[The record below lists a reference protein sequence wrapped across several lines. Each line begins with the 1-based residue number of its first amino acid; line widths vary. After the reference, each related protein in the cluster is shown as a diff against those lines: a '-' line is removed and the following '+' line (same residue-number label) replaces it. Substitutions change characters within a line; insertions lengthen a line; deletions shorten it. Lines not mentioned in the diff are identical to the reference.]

1 MLETTGLK
9 LRNQVLT
16 LSLAT
21 LLVPWFGWK
30 LVQELERFL
39 REGQEAAL
47 LASARTVAQA
57 LPAEYRGE
65 LLYGRDRVLPLRAFE
80 RPPFL
85 DGYVDDWLEPG
96 SATMFE
102 STDGALKLRV
112 LGGRYAGQ
120 LYLFCRVEDSTPIR
134 DMPPLGPGAG
144 RPADSIEIA
153 LRSARGLNTWELRT
167 AAPGQL
173 LVTSRDPGGGQL
185 EAWWTERPGG
195 YDVEIAL
202 PPGGRAVDLS
212 IAANDVHIGRGGQ
225 TEVRTAGTF
234 AAGRP
239 AGWLDPVP
247 SIGPLRQWLVSVRPD
262 RTRAFVVD
270 RAGWVMADTGGLPE
284 GTPEDLSWAGRAIYR
299 AIAGDRTAL
308 RDERPDAV
316 MRFSDS
322 LVSAA
327 LEGKTTLQWGQDPES
342 AVVRHSVAVP
352 IEADGRVVGAVVMDA
367 RSDGLLLVTNRAL
380 GRLLLVTVIVT
391 VLLAAGLWFF
401 AARLSRRVRR
411 LSTAVSA
418 AMDDAA
424 NPAALPL
431 TGDRD
436 ELGDLARDNARL
448 LRAVADYTRYLRQL
462 AGRLSHELK
471 TPLAIT
477 RSSLDNLDIGELG
490 EDARRYLSRAREGL
504 DRQGAIVRAMSE
516 ANRLE
521 ASVAGA
527 DWENVDLAAWLHEC
541 AAAYRLAHPARTI
554 AVESPPSGALTRCAP
569 ELLTQALDKLVD
581 NALGLTSADDAITLE
596 LAAKGNWRHLRVR
609 NTGTRLPEAFQDQLF
624 DSLVSVREPGA
635 EGAHLGLGLY
645 IVRLV
650 AEAHGGRADARNLP
664 NGEGVEF
671 VLSLPAGAAGAADRP

>member
-1 MLETTGLK
+1 LK

-21 LLVPWFGWK
+21 VLVPWFGWK

-39 REGQEAAL
+39 RAGQEAAL

-65 LLYGRDRVLPLRAFE
+65 LLFGRDRVLPLREFS

-85 DGYVDDWLEPG
+85 DGYLDDWIEPG
-96 SATMFE
+96 SAVEFA
-102 STDGALKLRV
+102 SADGVLKLRV
-112 LGGRYAGQ
+112 MGGRYAGQ
-120 LYLFCRVEDSTPIR
+120 LFLFCRVEDATPVR
-134 DMPPLGPGAG
+134 DVPPAGPGPGSG
-144 RPADSIEIA
+144 RLADSIEIA
-153 LRSARGLNTWELRT
+153 LRSARGLNTWSLRT

-173 LVTSRDPGGGQL
+173 LVTSQDPGGGQL

-202 PPGGRAVDLS
+202 PPGGRAVDIA
-212 IAANDVHIGRGGQ
+212 IAANDVYIGRSGSR
-225 TEVRTAGTF
+225 EARTAGTF

-239 AGWLDPVP
+239 AAWLDPAP
-247 SIGPLRQWLVSVRPD
+247 PLGPLRQWLASVQPD
-262 RTRAFVVD
+262 DTRAFVVD
-270 RAGWVMADTGGLPE
+270 RSGWVVADTGVLPT

-308 RDERPDAV
+308 RDERPGEVVRFRDEAV
-316 MRFSDS
+316 T
-322 LVSAA
+322 AA
-327 LEGKTTLQWGQDPES
+327 LAGETSQQWGQDPET

-352 IEADGRVVGAVVMDA
+352 IETDGRVVGAVVMDS

-380 GRLLLVTVIVT
+380 GRLLLVTVAVT

-401 AARLSRRVRR
+401 ATRLSRRVRR

-424 NPAALPL
+424 NPATLPL
-431 TGDRD
+431 TDDRD

-477 RSSLDNLDIGELG
+477 RSSLDNLATGALDD
-490 EDARRYLSRAREGL
+490 DARRYLERAREGL

-521 ASVAGA
+521 ASVASA
-527 DWENVDLAAWLHEC
+527 DWESVDLALWLREC
-541 AAAYRLAHPARTI
+541 AGAYRSAHPGRAI
-554 AVESPPSGALTRCAP
+554 LVQVPESPVPTRCAP

-581 NALGLTSADDAITLE
+581 NALGLTTTDDSMTLE
-596 LAAKGNWRHLRVR
+596 LVARGNWRHLRVR
-609 NTGTRLPEAFQDQLF
+609 NTGTRLPGSFQDQLF
-624 DSLVSVREPGA
+624 DSLVSVREPG
-635 EGAHLGLGLY
+635 GVGTHLGLGLY

-650 AEAHGGRADARNLP
+650 AEAHGGEVDARNLP
-664 NGEGVEF
+664 DDGGVEF
-671 VLSLPAGAAGAADRP
+671 VLSLPAGPDTSVESA